1 MKLTLRG
8 FKNVVTVAAGMEEQE
23 AANSRHLGALLLLGP
38 NPMRL
43 ALNVVALLLV
53 TGQSATDQPYELKGE
68 ARE

>member
-1 MKLTLRG
+1 
-8 FKNVVTVAAGMEEQE
+8 MEEQE

-53 TGQSATDQPYELKGE
+53 TGNRQPTSLTN
-68 ARE
+68 